1 MTTQADVRDAIRAFV
16 FDKFP
21 AARRRNVG
29 DTDSLLAGGIV
40 DSLGVLEVVQFIE
53 ETFGITLSDDDML
66 SENFETIAGI
76 ADFVAGQLPQD
87 CPLMPAAQPPQAD
100 TVYSEETTP
109 WTT

>member
-16 FDKFP
+16 FEKFP
-21 AARRRNVG
+21 AASRRQVS

-76 ADFVAGQLPQD
+76 TDFVTGQLPQD
-87 CPLMPAAQPPQAD
+87 SPLMPTAQPPQTD
-100 TVYSEETTP
+100 TVYTEETTP